1 MVTMATSAE
10 TSSKI
15 FQFRDLRQSLFIG
28 TASDRYAG
36 WIGQIYSKGRF
47 EDGITR
53 RSHKVGDQTF
63 TEETL
68 PVESVAEYFE
78 HFPIL
83 EIDYTF
89 YRPLLESKGSPS
101 QNFHVLKSY
110 RRQMKK
116 GDLVLLKAPQMV
128 IARKLRRG
136 GAFVENEYYLN
147 ADIFT
152 KQFHQPAV
160 EILGPCLNG
169 IIFEQEYHVKNDRFP
184 PAKLAQDLDE
194 FFSKI
199 PKEKRYHI
207 ELRTEAYLADPV
219 FEVLKKHGVGLVFS
233 HWTWLPPLRKQF
245 AKAGT
250 EFFNAGKQ
258 VVIRLITPLR
268 MSYEESYGKAFPFD
282 KMVSGMLDSEMIE
295 DTAKIV
301 NEAIKDKAQV
311 NLLINNR
318 AGGNAPLI
326 AQKIADRLYSEKQ
339 QGLF

>member
-1 MVTMATSAE
+1 MAKTIESRA
-10 TSSKI
+10 KG
-15 FQFRDLRQSLFIG
+15 FLFRELPQNILIG

-36 WIGQIYSKGRF
+36 WIGQIYSEGRH
-47 EDGITR
+47 EKGITR
-53 RSHKVGDQTF
+53 RSHKVGDKTF
-63 TEETL
+63 AEETL

-101 QNFHVLKSY
+101 LNFHVLKSY
-110 RRQMKK
+110 RQQMKK
-116 GDLVLLKAPQMV
+116 GDWVLLKAPQMV
-128 IARKLRRG
+128 IARNLRRG
-136 GAFVENEYYLN
+136 GAFVENENYLN

-152 KQFHQPAV
+152 KQFYQPAID
-160 EILGPCLNG
+160 ILGPCLNG
-169 IIFEQEYHVKNDRFP
+169 IIFEQEYHVKNDRIPISKFS
-184 PAKLAQDLDE
+184 QDLDE
-194 FFSKI
+194 FFSRI
-199 PKEKRYHI
+199 PKDTRYHI

-245 AKAGT
+245 AKVRA
-250 EFFNAGKQ
+250 EFFNSGNQ

-268 MSYEESYGKAFPFD
+268 MSYEESYAKAFPFD
-282 KMVSGMLDSEMIE
+282 KMIPGMLDSEMIE

-301 NEAIKDKAQV
+301 TEAIKDKVQV
-311 NLLINNR
+311 NLIINNR

-326 AQKIADRLYSEKQ
+326 AEKIADRVHSEKQ